1 MVIGAV
7 SYAAPL
13 FSVVILIATGYGAY
27 HWSVALA
34 CGLIVIGALVGAKD
48 GHPWAGGRA
57 DDLRPYTPATLL
69 TAGILGQDG
78 HALLPTFRVTNS
90 PW

>member
-13 FSVVILIATGYGAY
+13 FSVVILIAAGYGAY

-34 CGLIVIGALVGAKD
+34 CGLIVLGALIGAKD
-48 GHPWAGGRA
+48 MVF
-57 DDLRPYTPATLL
+57 RPEPVGAARL
-69 TAGILGQDG
+69 
-78 HALLPTFRVTNS
+78 
-90 PW
+90 

>member
-13 FSVVILIATGYGAY
+13 FSVVILIAAGYGAY

-34 CGLIVIGALVGAKD
+34 CGFIIVGALIGAKD
-48 GHPWAGGRA
+48 MVF
-57 DDLRPYTPATLL
+57 RPKA
-69 TAGILGQDG
+69 LG
-78 HALLPTFRVTNS
+78 
-90 PW
+90 